1 MRSLCMLFFILLLTG
16 AAYAQETQKVQTDTI
31 AKATIVFDNLEHD
44 FGNLKIG
51 ADGECVFKFENKGTL
66 PLIISRVAASC
77 GCTTPSWTKDPVLPG
92 KTGEIKVKYDTSRPG
107 MFSKTIT
114 VISNAETSSVLLR
127 INGIVK

>member
-1 MRSLCMLFFILLLTG
+1 MKSLWMLFFILFLTLTG
-16 AAYAQETQKVQTDTI
+16 FAQEAQTVPADTTS
-31 AKATIVFDNLEHD
+31 KATIVFDNVEHD

-51 ADGECVFKFENKGTL
+51 ADGECVFKFENKGNL

-114 VISNAETSSVLLR
+114 VISNAETSSVILR
-127 INGIVK
+127 INGTVK